1 MIISS
6 LFRENFVRISSLIY
20 FMLAILYSRNV
31 IITIPSLNPD
41 TLLNKINQNLLQDE
55 QLSLKYKL
63 KSYDYFKNESVY
75 EIINTDKMID
85 TLLINNDF
93 KIKDKIINQIFMPV
107 KKIGI
112 GNGFEDFN
120 KMIKARYYFINN
132 EPAYKLGLIDDKLG
146 AMINLDLDFE
156 SNASGLIGINRT
168 KNNWNINGEL
178 ALHIENYFFNAES
191 INLYWKG
198 VDSLSQLVKIGL
210 DLPHP
215 FGINTGISLDYH
227 HEVYKGMFSSIENKL
242 LLKTFL
248 PIFNSIGIGYTYGK
262 IKPTEEG
269 IDLGYDYVSYESFSI
284 NTKKNNTNSRFL
296 PSFGNIT
303 EINVDGGLDRNMRFI
318 KSSIFYKKIFPFYN
332 QAFINFIINGKFI
345 LYQKNSIPKSRYFR
359 YGGASSLRGYDEQQ
373 FQSPQYN
380 VSSFELCYKPRDY
393 IQVMLFLDMGS
404 DQLSSLS
411 NYLYGYGLGLRQ
423 ISRDSVINIE
433 YALSDLNLEN
443 GKLHIKW
450 MTRF

>member
-1 MIISS
+1 M
-6 LFRENFVRISSLIY
+6 RISSLIY
-20 FMLAILYSRNV
+20 FTLAIMYSRNV
-31 IITIPSLNPD
+31 VVTIPSVNPD
-41 TLLNKINQNLLQDE
+41 TLLNKINQNLSQDE
-55 QLSLKYKL
+55 KLSLKYKL

-75 EIINTDKMID
+75 QIINTHKMID

-93 KIKDKIINQIFMPV
+93 KIKDKVINQIFMPF

-120 KMIKARYYFINN
+120 NMIKARYYFINDA
-132 EPAYKLGLIDDKLG
+132 PAYKLGLINDKLG
-146 AMINLDLDFE
+146 AMIHLDLDFE

-168 KNNWNINGEL
+168 KSNWNINGEL

-191 INLYWKG
+191 IDLYWKG
-198 VDSLSQLVKIGL
+198 VDSLSQLVEIGF

-215 FGINTGISLDYH
+215 FGINTGIALDYH
-227 HEVYKGMFSSIENKL
+227 HEVYKGMFSSIEHRL
-242 LLKTFL
+242 LLKTFI
-248 PIFNSIGIGYTYGK
+248 PIFHSIGLGYTYGR

-269 IDLGYDYVSYESFSI
+269 IDLGYDYVSYEAFSL
-284 NTKKNNTNSRFL
+284 NSKKNNTNSRFL
-296 PSFGNIT
+296 PSYGNII
-303 EINVDGGLDRNMRFI
+303 EINVDGGLDRNMRFV

-345 LYQKNSIPKSRYFR
+345 HYQKNSIPKSRYFR

-373 FQSPQYN
+373 FQAPQYH
-380 VSSFELCYKPRDY
+380 VSSFELCYKPRNY

-404 DQLSSLS
+404 HQLSSLS
-411 NYLYGYGLGLRQ
+411 NYLYGYGIGLRQ
-423 ISRDSVINIE
+423 ISKESVINIE
-433 YALSDLNLEN
+433 YGLSDLNLEN